1 MDGDCPAPPKTIR
14 TSKQPIDRAQMKKA
28 GVDACVMLLTVNL
41 MPDIDLVVVFA
52 STGGSE
58 CGAPVDYRARRL
70 PQPPRRY
77 EWHEIDGRS
86 ILVRYCPEVATVP
99 VPRKRYVL
107 IPMGVL
113 PISLPHEAGAKR
125 RPSTECVL

>member
-1 MDGDCPAPPKTIR
+1 M
-14 TSKQPIDRAQMKKA
+14 QPIDRTQMKEA

-41 MPDIDLVVVFA
+41 MQDLDLGVALA
-52 STGGSE
+52 STGRPE
-58 CGAPVDYRARRL
+58 CGAPVDYRARHL
-70 PQPPRRY
+70 PQPPRSY

-86 ILVRYCPEVATVP
+86 TLLRYCPEVATVP

-113 PISLPHEAGAKR
+113 PFSLPHEAAAKR